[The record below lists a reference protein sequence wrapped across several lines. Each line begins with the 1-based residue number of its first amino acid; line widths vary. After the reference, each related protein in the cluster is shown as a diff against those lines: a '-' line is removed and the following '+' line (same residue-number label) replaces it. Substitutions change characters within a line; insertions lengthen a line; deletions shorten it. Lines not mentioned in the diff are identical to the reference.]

1 MAPPEQSKAQG
12 LGDDEDVELVPD
24 NCAASCV
31 TCGQDPTSTN
41 WPIASS
47 LSCLVGAGC
56 VVLPPDDM
64 DDETLLRKRSDG
76 TRRGRRPVSREA
88 APTRERAAPPAP
100 ATGAV
105 LSFHAHDPSIDH
117 IVGYPVGDWAQ
128 TAVRLLL
135 RLRGR
140 SASRVVAAVRH

>member
-76 TRRGRRPVSREA
+76 TTAAVARPRTLRAGA
-88 APTRERAAPPAP
+88 APQLASYRN
-100 ATGAV
+100 
-105 LSFHAHDPSIDH
+105 DID
-117 IVGYPVGDWAQ
+117 IKRRVNDASSN
-128 TAVRLLL
+128 LLL
-135 RLRGR
+135 F
-140 SASRVVAAVRH
+140 SF

>member
-1 MAPPEQSKAQG
+1 MAAAKPQAAPG

-56 VVLPPDDM
+56 VVLPPDEFE
-64 DDETLLRKRSDG
+64 DEAVLRRRSDG
-76 TRRGRRPVSREA
+76 TTAAVARPARGWGSRARREVTRLYRCRAVKTKVPCYAYGAPRCRGRRRPGG
-88 APTRERAAPPAP
+88 PRARNFGSDFLHVWPA
-100 ATGAV
+100 
-105 LSFHAHDPSIDH
+105 
-117 IVGYPVGDWAQ
+117 
-128 TAVRLLL
+128 
-135 RLRGR
+135 
-140 SASRVVAAVRH
+140 

>member
-47 LSCLVGAGC
+47 LSMRSPRCMLQLTWFRHRLKA
-56 VVLPPDDM
+56 
-64 DDETLLRKRSDG
+64 LLSNKQQQPQSQQR
-76 TRRGRRPVSREA
+76 
-88 APTRERAAPPAP
+88 
-100 ATGAV
+100 
-105 LSFHAHDPSIDH
+105 
-117 IVGYPVGDWAQ
+117 
-128 TAVRLLL
+128 
-135 RLRGR
+135 
-140 SASRVVAAVRH
+140 

>member
-1 MAPPEQSKAQG
+1 MAPPEQSKTQG

-76 TRRGRRPVSREA
+76 TTAAVARPVSRDA
-88 APTRERAAPPAP
+88 APTRGARRAARARD
-100 ATGAV
+100 GRRFV
-105 LSFHAHDPSIDH
+105 LSRPRPVSIDH
-117 IVGYPVGDWAQ
+117 IVGCP
-128 TAVRLLL
+128 
-135 RLRGR
+135 
-140 SASRVVAAVRH
+140 

>member
-1 MAPPEQSKAQG
+1 MSLRRLRRRFTRLISPDQRLTWVTPPQAKQKRPEMAAAKTKAAPG
-12 LGDDEDVELVPD
+12 LGDGEDVELVPD

-76 TRRGRRPVSREA
+76 TTAAVARPVSREA
-88 APTRERAAPPAP
+88 APTR
-100 ATGAV
+100 
-105 LSFHAHDPSIDH
+105 
-117 IVGYPVGDWAQ
+117 
-128 TAVRLLL
+128 
-135 RLRGR
+135 
-140 SASRVVAAVRH
+140 

>member
-76 TRRGRRPVSREA
+76 TTAAVARPVSREA
-88 APTRERAAPPAP
+88 AAGP
-100 ATGAV
+100 
-105 LSFHAHDPSIDH
+105 
-117 IVGYPVGDWAQ
+117 
-128 TAVRLLL
+128 
-135 RLRGR
+135 R
-140 SASRVVAAVRH
+140 SAPSLCR